1 MNHEITLV
9 LLASVIGT
17 LVGLVLSIFI
27 SRKYLR
33 KKIYTTSNSVE
44 LVKRNR
50 PEEWNEVRV
59 LNPGWKPDLKRVIC
73 DGAVLP
79 TVNFSR
85 ADLSGASFKDAVLDG
100 ANFFEATLVGADF
113 RKASLIGVRFDSADL
128 REAKL
133 EDVNLQGASFLNAVL
148 DSNDEATTSVT
159 NETAPPKNLEG
170 RELLS
175 IVAHKP
181 DLIYWITP
189 TQFEE
194 LVATVFRSLNYHVEH
209 TANSVDNGYDMVVTR
224 NDPVIGR
231 QRFLV
236 EAKRTKKDYK
246 VSESSI
252 RTLYAALMRAGADK
266 AILVTTTGV
275 TANARRLVNE
285 TPNIVIIDRD
295 GLFDWIAKAV

>member
-1 MNHEITLV
+1 MNHEIFISV
-9 LLASVIGT
+9 LACIIGT
-17 LVGLVLSIFI
+17 IVGLVISIFV
-27 SRKYLR
+27 SRKYLS
-33 KKIYTTSNSVE
+33 KKIYSVSNSVE
-44 LVKRNR
+44 LIKRNH

-59 LNPGWKPDLKRVIC
+59 LNPGWKPDLKRLVC
-73 DGAVLP
+73 DGALLP

-113 RKASLIGVRFDSADL
+113 SKASLVGVKFDFADL

-133 EDVNLQGASFLNAVL
+133 VDANLQGASFQNASSDDQV
-148 DSNDEATTSVT
+148 ATVT
-159 NETAPPKNLEG
+159 DETAPPRNLEG

-175 IVAHKP
+175 MVAHKP
-181 DLIYWITP
+181 DLIHWITP
-189 TQFEE
+189 SQYEE

-209 TANSVDNGYDMVVTR
+209 TTNSVDSGYDMVVTR

-231 QRFLV
+231 QKFLV

-252 RTLYAALMRAGADK
+252 RTLYAALARAGADK
-266 AILVTTTGV
+266 GILVTTTGI